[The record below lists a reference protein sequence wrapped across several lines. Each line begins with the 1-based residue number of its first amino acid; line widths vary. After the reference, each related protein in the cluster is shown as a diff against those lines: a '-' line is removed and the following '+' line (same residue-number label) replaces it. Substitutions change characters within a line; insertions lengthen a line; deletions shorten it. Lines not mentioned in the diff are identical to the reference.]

1 MDSEAE
7 VLFEDKTPDR
17 LGLTHID
24 RYEVIEQIG
33 IGAMGV
39 VYRVHDQ
46 RFACDRALKILR
58 AELVDEED
66 LVQRFREEGKAAV
79 RAAGEISHPNIVNVY
94 DAGEFERRPY
104 IVMELFRGIPL
115 DGLIAG
121 GHNFSVL
128 DVMHIGDQLAGA
140 LSSAHNHG
148 VVHRDI
154 KPGNVLIS
162 EDGHLAKLTDFSVAQ
177 VAANT
182 NSSLT
187 RTGVVIGAPRYMPPE
202 QALGK
207 NVDGRSDLYGLGIML
222 YEMLTGE
229 KAYQSETFTA
239 LLIEISQSK
248 LPSLRSVKKDIPPGV
263 DRVVSKL
270 VEKDPDR
277 RFQTA
282 EELQAAIR
290 RETRGINAD
299 KLRSGRGFPRELIS
313 AGLLSALVGGLLI
326 LAGYL
331 LRDRQTNALEEQLAF
346 VGMAYAD
353 AVANQFS
360 LDYARVG
367 ESAGLLYDAQFANLS
382 EATNFDYQTIVLENG
397 RVVASTDGTTG
408 SMYDPAALMRPINVA
423 KDGGEGAEEATDAP
437 RVALVMRPDRTQS
450 LQVTQPIATGPEGRR
465 ERVGTLYIGL
475 PVDRI
480 SEIGRLTT
488 TFMLLL
494 AAAVATLIGLVSY
507 YLIRRYAQPMEK
519 LRDALQLAATGNDDV
534 RMPAGRDG
542 LIGQTF
548 TAFNNAL
555 SGMTA
560 MPAPSA
566 ELVESVSQSMEDLPL
581 SGDYLQERPRAESLA
596 DQDVNDETIVATLED
611 IAPLADPDDIAVD
624 DRTMIFRIDSEDI
637 EDEY

>member
-1 MDSEAE
+1 MESEDE

-115 DGLIAG
+115 DGLIAN
-121 GHNFSVL
+121 GHDFSVL

-162 EDGHLAKLTDFSVAQ
+162 EDGRLAKLTDFSVAQ

-248 LPSLRSVKKDIPPGV
+248 LPSLRSIKKDIPPGV

-326 LAGYL
+326 LAGHL

-346 VGMAYAD
+346 VGMAYSD

-367 ESAGLLYDAQFANLS
+367 DAAGLLYNAQFANLS
-382 EATNFDYQTIVLENG
+382 ESTNFDYQTIVLENG

-408 SMYDPAALMRPINVA
+408 SEYEPAALMRPVSVGQMAEDDGAASVA
-423 KDGGEGAEEATDAP
+423 
-437 RVALVMRPDRTQS
+437 VVMRRNREQS
-450 LQVTQPIATGPEGRR
+450 LQVSQPIETGPERRR
-465 ERVGTLYIGL
+465 ERVGTLYVGL

-507 YLIRRYAQPMEK
+507 YLIRRYARPMEK

-555 SGMTA
+555 SSLTA
-560 MPAPSA
+560 MSEPSA
-566 ELVESVSQSMEDLPL
+566 ALVESVSQSMEDLPL

-596 DQDVNDETIVATLED
+596 EQDVNDETIVARLED
-611 IAPLADPDDIAVD
+611 IAPLVDPDKITVD
-624 DRTMIFRIDSEDI
+624 DRTMIFRIDDEDI